1 MRNPEMTFRSFVY
14 NLILTLLMFA
24 CFVAASYIGMTAAID
39 HMDAREAAMWSIA
52 KGETHAK

>member
-1 MRNPEMTFRSFVY
+1 MRNPEMSFRSFVY

-39 HMDAREAAMWSIA
+39 HMDAREAAMWSVA
-52 KGETHAK
+52 KGGNHE